1 MLKAYSFWN
10 KKNNPYCSITENLTI
25 FHFPCLLINKNM
37 KHSRSC
43 KINFYFLSC
52 SWVNYIL
59 WRFPPLLMTSR
70 YFSFSWNQK
79 VGRKRHQVKN
89 SNTYN
94 TKISNSL
101 CSLEEA
107 RHTKNHISYM
117 NPFLRHSFKGKTV
130 AQEIAELGLG
140 QGWEVTAKG
149 HRKFEGDGK
158 LFFILILVV
167 VIWLS
172 TFIKTHRTIRSEF
185 YCI

>member
-52 SWVNYIL
+52 SWINYIL

-70 YFSFSWNQK
+70 YFSFNWNQN
-79 VGRKRHQVKN
+79 VGRTRYQVKK
-89 SNTYN
+89 SNTHN

-107 RHTKNHISYM
+107 RHKKSHILYESISM
-117 NPFLRHSFKGKTV
+117 AFFQRQNCSTGNSWVGAGAGVRGACKGAREVWGRRETV
-130 AQEIAELGLG
+130 LHLDSCGS
-140 QGWEVTAKG
+140 
-149 HRKFEGDGK
+149 HR
-158 LFFILILVV
+158 IVYIYQN
-167 VIWLS
+167 S
-172 TFIKTHRTIRSEF
+172 
-185 YCI
+185 